1 MIMSVVGKQGMSVP
15 PAEMIIVIHN
25 HLIDYYPTI
34 TLEEFG
40 LAFEFNIVGKYEHKV
55 EHYQS
60 FDLNFIS
67 TVLERYLEYKRS
79 PYVFQP
85 ITRLFENAMYIQ
97 SERQLAE
104 HKPETEPLDIDA
116 LLKEDLDEARKGK
129 FVISQIRA
137 PFVMQI
143 LLEQGRFKDDMF
155 PDEKW
160 KEWWKRARVIVK
172 ESEGITRSKWK
183 LIVESPDKLRD
194 YKFRCSQEVKRFVYR
209 AYLIKM
215 LEVEQIK
222 IDSDYRERLPKP
234 DFNNGLIF

>member
-85 ITRLFENAMYIQ
+85 ITRLFENANYIA

-104 HKPETEPLDIDA
+104 HKPDDKPVDIDA
-116 LLKEDLDEARKGK
+116 MLQEDLNEARKGK
-129 FVISQIRA
+129 FLVSQIRA
-137 PFVMQI
+137 PFIMQV

-155 PDEKW
+155 DDQQW
-160 KEWWKRARVIVK
+160 RDWWKRARVIVR
-172 ESEGITRSKWK
+172 ENEGITRSQWK
-183 LIVESPDKLRD
+183 RIVESPDKLKD

-209 AYLIKM
+209 EYLVKM
-215 LEVEQIK
+215 LQVEQIK
-222 IDSDYRERLPKP
+222 VDSDYRERPSKP
-234 DFNNGLIF
+234 DFTNGFPF